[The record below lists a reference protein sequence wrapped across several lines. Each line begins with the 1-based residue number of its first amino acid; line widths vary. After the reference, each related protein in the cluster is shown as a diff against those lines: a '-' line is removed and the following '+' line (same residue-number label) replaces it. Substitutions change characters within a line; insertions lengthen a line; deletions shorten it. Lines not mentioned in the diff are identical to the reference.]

1 MYNNKAIKLIIT
13 ILVIFVTLL
22 NFSIMVYGVGVEDN
36 PGKYKP
42 ARPNDDTIGETDLR
56 TRANTILGVVNV
68 VGVFVSVATLIIIG
82 IKYMI
87 GSVEEKAEYKKTM
100 ITYLIG
106 ALLVF
111 AVTTIP
117 NILYKLGTSINK

>member
-1 MYNNKAIKLIIT
+1 MYNNKTIKLIIT
-13 ILVIFVTLL
+13 ILVIFVTVL

-36 PGKYKP
+36 PNKYKP
-42 ARPNDDTIGETDLR
+42 SKPNDDNLGETELR
-56 TRANTILGVVNV
+56 TRANMILGVVNV
-68 VGVFVSVATLIIIG
+68 VGVFASVATLIIIG

-87 GSVEEKAEYKKTM
+87 GSIEERAEYKKTM

-106 ALLVF
+106 AFLVF

-117 NILYKLGTSINK
+117 NILYKIGTSINK